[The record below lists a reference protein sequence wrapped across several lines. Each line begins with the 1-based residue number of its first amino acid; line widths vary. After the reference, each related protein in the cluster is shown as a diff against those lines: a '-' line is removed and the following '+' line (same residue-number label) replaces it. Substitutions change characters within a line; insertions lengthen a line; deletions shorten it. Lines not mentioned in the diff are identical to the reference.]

1 MITPGGP
8 INYYLIYNLK
18 KKQFYIN
25 IFFFSATG
33 DPDTPISE
41 GEDDL
46 GNTQGGNG

>member
-1 MITPGGP
+1 MTTLGKLKRLLLIQGHF
-8 INYYLIYNLK
+8 YLSV
-18 KKQFYIN
+18 
-25 IFFFSATG
+25 IFDFSATG

>member
-1 MITPGGP
+1 MITPGELK
-8 INYYLIYNLK
+8 IHCFFKEDIYFNLLCV
-18 KKQFYIN
+18 
-25 IFFFSATG
+25 SATG

>member
-1 MITPGGP
+1 MITPGELK
-8 INYYLIYNLK
+8 INYFFKESYIYYFNLLSV
-18 KKQFYIN
+18 
-25 IFFFSATG
+25 SATG